1 METKSNDATPLRPDG
16 HRILNDNLVEMNLPQ
31 FIAQIKSEK
40 TWCEG
45 EKNSITIFKSDLMKI
60 VLIGL
65 HKNAELKKHTAQAQI
80 SVQVLEG
87 EVQFSIVEKQL
98 LLTKGQMISLQ
109 PNISHALYAEKESF
123 VLLTLASIH

>member
-16 HRILNDNLVEMNLPQ
+16 HRILNDHLVEMNLPQ

-40 TWCEG
+40 TWQEG

-87 EVQFSIVEKQL
+87 EVQFSIEEKQL

-109 PNISHALYAEKESF
+109 PNIPHALYAEKESF
-123 VLLTLASIH
+123 VLLTLASIQ